1 MGEDTHYRS
10 VPLCGEAG
18 RQALSGGVRGVDKGV
33 IEQPLPGYVSARI
46 DTTLIP
52 PGTQYGATRSKAG
65 KGNPSTYAAFAS
77 LSKPLQRM
85 TDHS

>member
-1 MGEDTHYRS
+1 MGEDTHYRG

-33 IEQPLPGYVSARI
+33 IEQPLPGYVSAQI

-52 PGTQYGATRSKAG
+52 PRTRYGATACKPG
-65 KGNPSTYAAFAS
+65 KRKRLRHAEIARACKLLQHLTA
-77 LSKPLQRM
+77 LS
-85 TDHS
+85 

>member
-65 KGNPSTYAAFAS
+65 KGNPSKYAAFAIPCT
-77 LSKPLQRM
+77 PLQRLM
-85 TDHS
+85 HHS

>member
-52 PGTQYGATRSKAG
+52 PGTQYGATRSKAEKRNLLRYAVSATLG
-65 KGNPSTYAAFAS
+65 KP
-77 LSKPLQRM
+77 PQRPNY
-85 TDHS
+85 HS